1 MVVGRCIDDSGLV
14 RRYASDKRFFQIWS
28 ERATVSVLLWPC
40 GRRFSSWA
48 DVVGISAAISAFIC
62 IPRFL
67 EDGRLMMRGL
77 PKVGGE
83 VASGVDGCGKGY
95 GRRPDEARELSGKR
109 ETRR

>member
-1 MVVGRCIDDSGLV
+1 M
-14 RRYASDKRFFQIWS
+14 
-28 ERATVSVLLWPC
+28 SVLLWSC
-40 GRRFSSWA
+40 GRGFVLGV
-48 DVVGISAAISAFIC
+48 DVVGISAAISAFIWYNLA
-62 IPRFL
+62 FL

-83 VASGVDGCGKGY
+83 VASGVGRLRGVKGH

>member
-1 MVVGRCIDDSGLV
+1 M
-14 RRYASDKRFFQIWS
+14 
-28 ERATVSVLLWPC
+28 SVLLWSC
-40 GRRFSSWA
+40 GRGFVLGV
-48 DVVGISAAISAFIC
+48 DVVGISAAISAFIWYNLA
-62 IPRFL
+62 FL

-83 VASGVDGCGKGY
+83 VASVGGRLCGVIGN

>member
-1 MVVGRCIDDSGLV
+1 MVVGRCIDDSGCEVL
-14 RRYASDKRFFQIWS
+14 RQRWAILSNM
-28 ERATVSVLLWPC
+28 ERAGYRVGFAVVVWSWFRP
-40 GRRFSSWA
+40 GR
-48 DVVGISAAISAFIC
+48 GISAAISAFIWYNLA
-62 IPRFL
+62 FL

-83 VASGVDGCGKGY
+83 VASGVGRLCGVKGH

>member
-1 MVVGRCIDDSGLV
+1 M
-14 RRYASDKRFFQIWS
+14 
-28 ERATVSVLLWPC
+28 SVLLWSC
-40 GRRFSSWA
+40 GCGFVLGV
-48 DVVGISAAISAFIC
+48 DVVGISAAISAFIWYNLA
-62 IPRFL
+62 FL

-83 VASGVDGCGKGY
+83 VASGVGLLRGVKRH

>member
-1 MVVGRCIDDSGLV
+1 MGDSFKYGASGLPC
-14 RRYASDKRFFQIWS
+14 RFC
-28 ERATVSVLLWPC
+28 C
-40 GRRFSSWA
+40 GRVVVVSSWA

-62 IPRFL
+62 VPRFL

-83 VASGVDGCGKGY
+83 VASGVDGCAKGY